1 MRLVKAEERQVGR
14 RRWFEIEPPAPERM
28 QLEAAPRAQT
38 VASFVFTQAAERSW
52 EILNQHLG
60 EAEGGV
66 FWIRGPAGRGKTH
79 FLNYVMALQRRA
91 GAVDTR
97 NLRRLI
103 CGLEL
108 AGRVSAEELELSLLS
123 AMAQQIGGDPRTSGD
138 LFRHM
143 RGAAALEVGLEAARR
158 TGVAA
163 ITVAIDFGSSDC
175 GSTTELFTM
184 LAKVATSVRQ
194 VKFTVIAA
202 SRADAPE
209 ATRPLAV
216 AAHDAIE
223 ESGIAVRRARRVVD
237 GVEHEVDSAY
247 AGIDMA
253 GWVPGAIFPFHPI
266 ALSAMC
272 TIASYP
278 RPDLRA
284 ADAATIV
291 TLSQLVREVLTSP
304 GLAGGGEL

>member
-1 MRLVKAEERQVGR
+1 MDSQKGGR
-14 RRWFEIEPPAPERM
+14 RRADARRWFELEPPAPER
-28 QLEAAPRAQT
+28 LELETSPRIAT
-38 VASFVFTQAAERSW
+38 VASYVFTRAAERSW
-52 EILNQHLG
+52 QVLNQHLEEPHG
-60 EAEGGV
+60 SV
-66 FWIRGPAGRGKTH
+66 FWIGGPAGCGKTH

-108 AGRVSAEELELSLLS
+108 AGRVNAEELELSLLS

-194 VKFTVIAA
+194 VKFTVIVA

-223 ESGIAVRRARRVVD
+223 ESGIAVR
-237 GVEHEVDSAY
+237 
-247 AGIDMA
+247 
-253 GWVPGAIFPFHPI
+253 
-266 ALSAMC
+266 
-272 TIASYP
+272 
-278 RPDLRA
+278 
-284 ADAATIV
+284 
-291 TLSQLVREVLTSP
+291 
-304 GLAGGGEL
+304 